1 MSSYN
6 RIDNI
11 HVAEHPRLLR
21 DVLRR
26 DFEFDGMIMSDWSG
40 TYSSSD
46 AVKASLDLEMPGPSM
61 MRGVCLERDIVGGK
75 LQPSDID
82 ECVLRVRP
90 HAYPRR
96 ARADDRCSNT

>member
-6 RIDNI
+6 RIENI

-26 DFEFDGMIMSDWSG
+26 DFGFNGMIMSDWSG
-40 TYSSSD
+40 TYSSAD
-46 AVKASLDLEMPGPSM
+46 AIKASLDLEMPGPSM

-75 LQPSDID
+75 LVPSDID
-82 ECVLRVRP
+82 ECVLRVGRCLLFM
-90 HAYPRR
+90 AIR
-96 ARADDRCSNT
+96 AESRY

>member
-1 MSSYN
+1 MTSYN
-6 RIDNI
+6 RIHNL
-11 HVAEHPRLLR
+11 HVAEHPYLLR
-21 DVLRR
+21 DILRR

-75 LQPSDID
+75 LTTADLD
-82 ECVLRVRP
+82 ECVLRASLFSSP
-90 HAYPRR
+90 KYLG
-96 ARADDRCSNT
+96 

>member
-6 RIDNI
+6 RIHGV
-11 HVAEHPRLLR
+11 HVAEHPQLLR

-26 DFEFDGMIMSDWSG
+26 DFGFKGMIMSDWSG

-46 AVKASLDLEMPGPSM
+46 AIKASLDLEMPGPSM

-75 LQPSDID
+75 LTTADLD
-82 ECVLRVRP
+82 ECVLRVSTL
-90 HAYPRR
+90 RR
-96 ARADDRCSNT
+96 